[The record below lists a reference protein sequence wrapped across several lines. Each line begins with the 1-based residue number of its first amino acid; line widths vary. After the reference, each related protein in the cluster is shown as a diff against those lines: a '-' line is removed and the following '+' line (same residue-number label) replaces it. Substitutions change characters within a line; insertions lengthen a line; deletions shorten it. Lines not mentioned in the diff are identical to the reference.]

1 MTWGYAIVIT
11 NMWMIADERGTS
23 ILKVSR
29 GWSRMTWGSVNLIDN
44 TNNVTPCTRRRDK
57 MWDVFKKSIWDNIL
71 FCYLCF
77 CFALVIEYYLSNNE
91 RVGHRKSFD
100 LQLIGIRKP
109 GYWHQFSPHNPYVI
123 DINLCLC
130 FNTILFS
137 KSYIVTWQI
146 QLLYIKYCIIIIR
159 IELWVPLL

>member
-1 MTWGYAIVIT
+1 
-11 NMWMIADERGTS
+11 
-23 ILKVSR
+23 
-29 GWSRMTWGSVNLIDN
+29 
-44 TNNVTPCTRRRDK
+44 

-100 LQLIGIRKP
+100 LQLIGIHKP

-123 DINLCLC
+123 DINLCLR
-130 FNTILFS
+130 FNTILFI
-137 KSYIVTWQI
+137 KTYIVTLQT
-146 QLLYIKYCIIIIR
+146 QSLYIKYCVNSHSAVSTFTVKYWYNSFWFS
-159 IELWVPLL
+159 ELNWCWAECTF